1 MSDQNTSQRRHDR
14 MLASLPV
21 RVSTI
26 EPEQDPIT
34 GRPFFRALQET
45 CANVSR
51 GGAFVRTSETLAPGR
66 RVLLELSLPGGGQVE
81 TIGRV
86 AWTKRVLSPS
96 AATRESGIGIEFLGG
111 ASEHLSALERFL
123 ARDAARRSDDASD
136 R

>member
-1 MSDQNTSQRRHDR
+1 MSDDSSSQRRYDR
-14 MLASLPV
+14 ICATLPV

-26 EPEQDPIT
+26 EPENDPHT

-51 GGAFVRTSETLAPGR
+51 GGAFVRTRESLTPGR
-66 RVLLELSLPGGGQVE
+66 RVLLELSLPSGAQVE

-86 AWTKRVLSPS
+86 AWTKRVISPAS
-96 AATRESGIGIEFLGG
+96 AEPESGIGIEFLGA
-111 ASEHLSALERFL
+111 ASEHFAALEQFL
-123 ARDAARRSDDASD
+123 RRDTKPNADDSAE